1 MITLK
6 SQAEAEKMRAA
17 GKLVGGAIREMG
29 NAVAPGVTK
38 AELNDIG
45 ERYLIARGAQPSFKG
60 YRGYSHAVCVSV
72 NEEVVHG
79 IPSDRKL
86 VEGDIVSVD
95 IGAFLDGYHADA
107 AWTFPVG
114 AVSSE
119 VQRLL
124 NVTKECLFQGI
135 AQAKAGKTIGDISAV
150 VQAYAERN
158 GYSVVRDLTGHGIGK
173 NLHEEPSVPN
183 FGRPGSG
190 PKLRAGMTICIEP
203 MINLGKYQVIT
214 LEDGWTVVAKDRKP
228 AAHFEHTVLVTD
240 GAADILTL
248 PDQGG

>member
-1 MITLK
+1 
-6 SQAEAEKMRAA
+6 MRAA

-29 NAVAPGVTK
+29 NAVSPGVTTS
-38 AELNDIG
+38 ELNDVG
-45 ERYLIARGAQPSFKG
+45 ERFLTTRGAAPSFKG

-114 AVSSE
+114 TVSPE

-135 AQAKAGKTIGDISAV
+135 AQAKAGKTIGDISSV

-203 MINLGKYQVIT
+203 MINLGKFQVIT